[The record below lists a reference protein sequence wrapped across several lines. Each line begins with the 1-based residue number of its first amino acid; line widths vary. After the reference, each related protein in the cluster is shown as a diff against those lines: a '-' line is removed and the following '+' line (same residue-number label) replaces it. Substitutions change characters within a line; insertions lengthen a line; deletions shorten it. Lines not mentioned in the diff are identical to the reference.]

1 MIGKLAII
9 GVGLIGGSLA
19 RDLRALGKVEDIVGY
34 GRSLGNLELAVEL
47 GVIDRASTNMR
58 DAVADSDMVI
68 IAVPVGSI
76 GSVLEEIAS
85 AVREAAVVTDVG
97 SVKQSVIAAARA
109 QLGAR
114 FKNFVPGHP
123 IAGTEHSGVAASVE
137 GLYRNRRVLLTPTSD
152 TDEVAIERVRTM
164 WQQVGA
170 DVVEMDAA
178 DHDRILAASSHL
190 PHMVAFALM
199 DMLVRMDE
207 HREIFQY
214 SAGGLRDTTR
224 IAGSDPAM
232 WRDIVLAN
240 RDTLLAVLSQYRD
253 DVGELIGAV
262 ERGDA
267 KYLFDTFGRARAAR
281 EMLNKL

>member
-1 MIGKLAII
+1 MIEKLAII

-19 RDLRALGKVEDIVGY
+19 RDLRALDAVDEIIGY

-76 GSVLEEIAS
+76 SAVLEEIAS
-85 AVREAAVVTDVG
+85 AVGERSVVTDVG
-97 SVKQSVIAAARA
+97 SVKQSVIAAARM
-109 QLGAR
+109 QLGGR

-123 IAGTEHSGVAASVE
+123 IAGTEHSGVAASIE
-137 GLYRNRRVLLTPTSD
+137 GLYRNRRVLLTPTAE
-152 TDEVAIERVRTM
+152 TDLGALERVRAM
-164 WQQVGA
+164 WKQVGA
-170 DVVEMDAA
+170 EVVDMDAA

-199 DMLVRMDE
+199 DMLVRLDE
-207 HREIFQY
+207 HRKIFQY

-232 WRDIVLAN
+232 WRDIVLTN
-240 RDTLLAVLSQYRD
+240 RDALLAVLSQYRD
-253 DVGELIGAV
+253 DLSDLIGAV

-267 KYLFDTFGRARAAR
+267 KWLFDTFGRARAAR